1 MEILPHLWIQ
11 NYNQLDKKL
20 IYIKKIKYIIHLS
33 KYEPYIKK
41 DNLEE
46 LKIPIDYSDEQSYE
60 EQNIVMYQS
69 LFDITEFIHD
79 KIINN
84 KNILLLGYHD
94 KQDIEIIL
102 VSYFIRYGKLN
113 IHDSILFLK
122 SKKDDIF
129 EPKCL
134 FYFALNKF
142 YYEFNK
148 I

>member
-84 KNILLLGYHD
+84 NNILLLGYHD